1 MEISRTEDDG
11 NLLPAVIKPCL
22 RIDSQNYSSIASH
35 SDDCCPHGMKGIDP
49 VHIHILVYRTLA
61 VINYTNEFEVW

>member
-1 MEISRTEDDG
+1 MNRFESISD
-11 NLLPAVIKPCL
+11 IK
-22 RIDSQNYSSIASH
+22 INEGEAGIY
-35 SDDCCPHGMKGIDP
+35 PHGMRGIDP